1 MAEEGGAA
9 GGPKLRQGD
18 AAARAQAAGASRAP
32 AAGDAAGRVRS
43 GAPDPSE
50 YDHGALDLYVQ
61 RLFAREDDALRR
73 TRERADAAAMPRI
86 QLPPAT
92 AKALQLLVRAAGVR
106 RAVEV
111 GTLAGYS
118 AIWIARALPVDGE
131 LVTLEINPEHAAAA
145 RRSLE
150 DAGVADRVDVRVGDG
165 AGLLAA
171 LGPDGSFDL
180 VFVDADK
187 ERYAHYLGEA
197 ARLLGPGGLFVAD
210 NAFWKGR
217 VPDPGGDE
225 LAAVLDRFNRRVA
238 ADARF
243 DATIL
248 PVGDGLL
255 VAVRR

>member
-1 MAEEGGAA
+1 MAEGGGGATGA
-9 GGPKLRQGD
+9 CEPGARD
-18 AAARAQAAGASRAP
+18 AAASRVTAVAGASA
-32 AAGDAAGRVRS
+32 RVPS

-50 YDHGALDLYVQ
+50 YDHDALDLYVQ

-73 TRERADAAAMPRI
+73 TRERAAAAGMPRI

-92 AKALQLLVRAAGVR
+92 ACALQLLVRAAGVR

-118 AIWIARALPVDGE
+118 AVWIARALPEDGK
-131 LVTLEINPEHAAAA
+131 LVTLEISPEHAAVA
-145 RRSLE
+145 RRSLA
-150 DAGVADRVDVRVGDG
+150 DAGVADRVELRLGD
-165 AGLLAA
+165 AVELLAA

-187 ERYAHYLGEA
+187 ERYAQYFEDA
-197 ARLLGPGGLFVAD
+197 ARLLRPGGLFVAD
-210 NAFWKGR
+210 NAFWKGL
-217 VPDPGGDE
+217 VLDPDSDH
-225 LAAVLDRFNRRVA
+225 LAAVLDGFNRAVA
-238 ADARF
+238 DDTRF

-255 VAVRR
+255 VGVRR

>member
-1 MAEEGGAA
+1 MADGA
-9 GGPKLRQGD
+9 PD
-18 AAARAQAAGASRAP
+18 
-32 AAGDAAGRVRS
+32 RVPS

-50 YDHGALDLYVQ
+50 YDHDGLDLYVQ

-73 TRERADAAAMPRI
+73 TRERADEAGMPGI

-92 AKALQLLVRAAGVR
+92 ARALQLLVRAADVR

-118 AIWIARALPVDGE
+118 AIWIARALPEDGE
-131 LVTLEINPEHAAAA
+131 LVTLEINPEHAAVA

-150 DAGVADRVDVRVGDG
+150 DAGVADRVEARVGD
-165 AGLLAA
+165 AAQLLGA

-187 ERYAHYLGEA
+187 ERYTQHLGQA
-197 ARLLGPGGLFVAD
+197 ARLLRPGGLFVAD
-210 NAFWKGR
+210 NAFWKGQ
-217 VPDPGGDE
+217 VLDPGSDD
-225 LAAVLDRFNRRVA
+225 LAAVLDRFNRKVA
-238 ADARF
+238 DDPRF

-255 VAVRR
+255 VGVRR

>member
-1 MAEEGGAA
+1 MTDGA
-9 GGPKLRQGD
+9 P
-18 AAARAQAAGASRAP
+18 
-32 AAGDAAGRVRS
+32 GRVPS

-50 YDHGALDLYVQ
+50 YDHDALDLYVR
-61 RLFAREDDALRR
+61 RLFAQEDGALRR
-73 TRERADAAAMPRI
+73 TRERADEAGMPRI

-92 AKALQLLVRAAGVR
+92 ARALQLLVRGAGVR

-118 AIWIARALPVDGE
+118 AIWIARGLPEDGK
-131 LVTLEINPEHAAAA
+131 LVTLEIDAEHAAVA

-150 DAGVADRVDVRVGDG
+150 DAGVSDRVELRVGD
-165 AGLLAA
+165 AATLLDA

-187 ERYAHYLGEA
+187 ERYGGYLEDA

-210 NAFWKGR
+210 NAFWKGW
-217 VPDPGGDE
+217 VLDPGIDE
-225 LAAVLDRFNRRVA
+225 LAAVLDGFNRIVA
-238 ADARF
+238 ADPRF

>member
-1 MAEEGGAA
+1 MTDGA
-9 GGPKLRQGD
+9 P
-18 AAARAQAAGASRAP
+18 
-32 AAGDAAGRVRS
+32 GRVPS

-50 YDHGALDLYVQ
+50 YDHDALDLYVQ
-61 RLFAREDDALRR
+61 RLFASEDDALRR
-73 TRERADAAAMPRI
+73 TRERADEAGMPRI

-92 AKALQLLVRAAGVR
+92 ARALQLLMRAAGVR

-118 AIWIARALPVDGE
+118 AIWIARALPGDGK
-131 LVTLEINPEHAAAA
+131 LVTLEIDREHAAVA

-150 DAGVADRVDVRVGDG
+150 DAGVSDRVELRVGD
-165 AGLLAA
+165 AGTLLDA

-187 ERYAHYLGEA
+187 ERYTQYLEDA
-197 ARLLGPGGLFVAD
+197 ARLLRPGGLFVAD
-210 NAFWKGR
+210 NAFWKGW
-217 VPDPGGDE
+217 VLDPGIDE
-225 LAAVLDRFNRRVA
+225 LAAVLDGFNRIVA
-238 ADARF
+238 ADPRF